1 MWAYEHS
8 NNEMEWVETDE
19 ADHRAYVSVNDGTI
33 SCLNLGTGEEIWTKV
48 AYFAGNAE
56 RLSPS
61 SNYVFGTGSNS
72 ADGLVKF
79 DKTDGTVLDSAYT
92 GTTDTVNYRSVA
104 TYNEKVYYCIGN
116 TIYRRDAETFS
127 IDAQATLD
135 NNGSYIYVDSTGVY
149 VQASGIEKWDT
160 GLTTRSWVQNSG
172 NPEYIE
178 RYGDALYTQDGMYN
192 ATSGRRVNTN
202 GNIYGVY
209 PDGSYFGRDAN
220 DGWGRI
226 DNGTLLRLQGKT
238 RSVECLYEIGPNG
251 QYLATQDNRLRE
263 YHSETGQT
271 NRYDGDAFASDNG
284 GGGQIGRERPLV
296 YTHGENDDLFVCV
309 TPGAMIY
316 KYAREGNIEWTH
328 TLTDETAVR
337 MIPDGDGGVF
347 IGSSEGNV
355 IHLDSTGSVVWSVNQ
370 FPSPVNRMIEANGLL
385 YLSTKTEVRA
395 VSKLDGVD
403 VWTYDT
409 GTHNWVYDITA
420 DDSGNIFVACEDREF
435 KELDSGSLVN
445 TYEFSHF
452 DYRDVAVPTAIDYH
466 DGFFFVG
473 DTNGR
478 VWKMSDTFVGGWH
491 WDYQGNL
498 QTVWNV
504 CATDNYVFVND
515 SQRGQRS
522 VYNIPVYVAKK
533 KCRVHLVTRV
543 PSDIFH
549 NGYHMDSLEDTNAS
563 YGGNYPDH
571 YVNREYEFTLAP
583 GDTLSSREAFWVTG
597 IELE

>member
-1 MWAYEHS
+1 MYEHD
-8 NNEMEWVETDE
+8 NNEMRWAEVDE
-19 ADHRAYVSVNDGTI
+19 AANKVYVSINDGTI

-48 AYFAGNAE
+48 GYFGGGAYSVDYTANH
-56 RLSPS
+56 
-61 SNYVFGTGSNS
+61 VFWTGTNT

-79 DKTDGTVLDSAYT
+79 DKTDGTVVNSAYT
-92 GTTDTVNYRSVA
+92 GTTDTVNSRSV
-104 TYNEKVYYCIGN
+104 TTHNGKVYYCIGN
-116 TIYRRDAETFS
+116 TIYRRDAGTFS

-135 NNGSYIYVDSTGVY
+135 NNGAYTYVDSTGVY
-149 VQASGIEKWDT
+149 VEANGIEKWDT
-160 GLTTRSWVQNSG
+160 GLTTRSWVNNSG
-172 NPEYIE
+172 GPQYIE
-178 RYGDALYTQDGMYN
+178 RYEEALYTEDGIYN
-192 ATSGRRVNTN
+192 AASGRRTNTN
-202 GNIYGVY
+202 GSMYGVY
-209 PDGSYFGRDAN
+209 LDGTYFNNDSS
-220 DGWGRI
+220 DGWRRRSLEH
-226 DNGTLLRLQGKT
+226 TRVLQGQF
-238 RSVECLYEIGPNG
+238 RSVEAPFEIGPDG
-251 QYLATQDNRLRE
+251 QYLSTRENNLRE
-263 YHSETGQT
+263 YDWDDG
-271 NRYDGDAFASDNG
+271 NLRRYDGDAFAVNNG
-284 GGGQIGRERPLV
+284 SSGNIGRERPLV

-309 TPGAMIY
+309 TPGATIY

-370 FPSPVNRMIEANGLL
+370 FPSPVNRMIEANDLL
-385 YLSTKTEVRA
+385 YVSTKTEVRA

-409 GTHNWVYDITA
+409 GTYNWVYDITA
-420 DDSGNIFVACEDREF
+420 DDNGNIFVACEDKVIR
-435 KELDSGSLVN
+435 ELDSGSLVN

-452 DYRDVAVPTAIDYH
+452 DYRDIARPLALDYH
-466 DGFFFVG
+466 DGHFYVG
-473 DTNGR
+473 DSQGR
-478 VWKMSDTFVGGWH
+478 VWKMSDEFVGGWH
-491 WDYQGNL
+491 WDYQGNF
-498 QTVWNV
+498 QSVWNV
-504 CATDNYVFVND
+504 CATDDFVFVND
-515 SQRGQRS
+515 GQRGQRS
-522 VYNIPVYVAKK
+522 VYNMPVFVAEK